1 MNTTDW
7 NDQREVFLN
16 DLRNECARLREL
28 VAFYKKEVTERD
40 EVIVSWITMVEGF
53 LFKSDEKE
61 SA

>member
-1 MNTTDW
+1 MNSTDW

-28 VAFYKKEVTERD
+28 VAFYRNEVTVRD
-40 EVIVSWITMVEGF
+40 EVIVSWITMVESF

>member
-1 MNTTDW
+1 MTNW
-7 NDQREVFLN
+7 NDEREVFLN

-28 VAFYKKEVTERD
+28 VVFYKNEVTERD
-40 EVIVSWITMVEGF
+40 EIIVQWITMVEGF

>member
-1 MNTTDW
+1 MSTTDW

-40 EVIVSWITMVEGF
+40 EVIVSWINMVDGF

-61 SA
+61 SI

>member
-1 MNTTDW
+1 MNSTDW

-28 VAFYKKEVTERD
+28 VAFYRNEVTVRD
-40 EVIVSWITMVEGF
+40 EVIVSWITMVESF
-53 LFKSDEKE
+53 LFKSDEEE